1 MTTNGHRFFWVFLG
15 GGENILKLDYAEG
28 FTTFSYAI
36 KHEIVKLNCAIICHE
51 LYGM

>member
-1 MTTNGHRFFWVFLG
+1 MGIGFFGFFW

-36 KHEIVKLNCAIICHE
+36 KHEIVKLNCTITCHE